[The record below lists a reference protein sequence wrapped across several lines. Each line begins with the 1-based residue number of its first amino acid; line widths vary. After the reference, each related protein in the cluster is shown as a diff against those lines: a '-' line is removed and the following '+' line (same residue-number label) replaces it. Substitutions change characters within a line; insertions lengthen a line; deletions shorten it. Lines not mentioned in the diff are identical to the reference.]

1 MDSISTP
8 RHPSTT
14 DQSADPVDAWT
25 IAMRA
30 KGLAGRTITE
40 RARVIRQIASITGA
54 HPTTLAPA
62 DIEQFLTRASTPGT
76 RYTYYS
82 ALRAWCSWLIRTNR
96 RTDNPTET
104 IDRPRM
110 PAGRP
115 RPLTRAQ
122 LDRALAMPLHH
133 DTRTKILLA
142 AFQGLTVHEIA
153 KIRGEDIDT
162 IAHTLTVTGKGGRTD
177 TLPLHPRIAAEAA
190 TRPERG
196 HWFPSPTHPG
206 QPVTGKSVSRVISA
220 ALRSSGMEGATA
232 HQLRHT
238 FATELLAAGT
248 DSRIVQTLM
257 RHEYLAT
264 TARYL
269 GVSPDQQHAA
279 IGALR

>member
-1 MDSISTP
+1 MDTSTTTS
-8 RHPSTT
+8 RHPSAAN
-14 DQSADPVDAWT
+14 QSTDPVDAWM

-30 KGLAGRTITE
+30 KGLADRTVTE

-54 HPTTLAPA
+54 HPTALTPA
-62 DIEQFLTRASTPGT
+62 NIERFLTRASSPST

-82 ALRAWCSWLIRTNR
+82 ALRAWCRWLIRTDR
-96 RTDNPTET
+96 RTDDPTET

-115 RPLTRAQ
+115 RPITRTQ
-122 LDRALAMPLHH
+122 LDHVLAMPLHR

-142 AFQGLTVHEIA
+142 AFQGLRVHEIA
-153 KIRGEDIDT
+153 KIRGEDIDI
-162 IAHTLTVTGKGGRTD
+162 IANTLTVTGKGGRTD
-177 TLPLHPRIAAEAA
+177 VLPLHPRIAAEAT
-190 TRPERG
+190 TRPEHG
-196 HWFPSPTHPG
+196 YWFPSPTQPPR
-206 QPVTGKSVSRVISA
+206 PVTSKSTGQVIA
-220 ALRSSGMEGATA
+220 DALHRANIQATA

-257 RHEYLAT
+257 RHSSLAT

-269 GVSPDQQHAA
+269 GVSPDQQRTA
-279 IGALR
+279 ITALH

>member
-1 MDSISTP
+1 
-8 RHPSTT
+8 
-14 DQSADPVDAWT
+14 
-25 IAMRA
+25 MRA
-30 KGLAGRTITE
+30 KGLADRTITE
-40 RARVIRQIASITGA
+40 RTRIIRQIASITGA
-54 HPTTLAPA
+54 HPTTLTPA

-82 ALRAWCSWLIRTNR
+82 ALRAWHRWLIRTNR
-96 RTDNPTET
+96 RADNPTET

-122 LDRALAMPLHH
+122 LNHILYLDLHP
-133 DTRTKILLA
+133 DTRAKIILA
-142 AFQGLTVHEIA
+142 AYAGLRAHEIA
-153 KIRGEDIDT
+153 KIRGTDIDT
-162 IAHTLTVTGKGGRTD
+162 IANTLTVTGKGGRTD
-177 TLPLHPRIAAEAA
+177 VLPLHPRIAAEARQ
-190 TRPERG
+190 RPRKG
-196 HWFPSPTHPG
+196 YWFPSPTHPG

-220 ALRSSGMEGATA
+220 ALRSSGINATA

-238 FATELLAAGT
+238 FATELLATGT

-257 RHEYLAT
+257 RHSSLAT

-279 IGALR
+279 IGALH